1 MSMENTY
8 QNLIEQTFNFPQEGF
23 HVTEGELHF
32 CDIPL
37 MDIIKKYGTPLKI
50 TYLPKIGSQ
59 IQKAKRWFNV
69 AMAKVDYK
77 GTYTYCYCTKSSHF
91 SFVLEEVLKNEV
103 HLETSSTYDIHII
116 KDLYKQ
122 GKIDKNNFIVCNGY
136 KRKPYQQLVTELIN
150 DGFNVVP
157 VLDNMSEIEYY
168 AKNAKAPKVK
178 LGIRIASE
186 EEPNFQFYTS
196 RLGIRDKDIAE
207 FYKTKIK
214 DNPRFELKMLH
225 FFINTGIKDTIYYWT
240 ELAKCL
246 KVYYE
251 LKKICPELDSLNIGG
266 GMPIKTSLGFEYD
279 YEYMIE
285 EIVSQIKN
293 FCDNNDIP
301 EPNIFTEFGSFTVSE
316 SGAAL
321 YSIIDQKLQND
332 RELWYMI
339 DSSFITTLPDT
350 WGINQRFIMLGINHW
365 EREYQTVNLGGITCD
380 SMDYYN
386 TEAHANNVFLPK
398 VSSNEKEPLYIG
410 FFHTGAYQESLG
422 GYGGIQHCLIPAPK
436 HVLIDRNEDGEI
448 TTRLFAKEQSFKSML
463 KTLGY

>member
-1 MSMENTY
+1 MENTY

-23 HVTEGELHF
+23 HVTDGELHF

-168 AKNAKAPKVK
+168 AKNAKASKVK

-196 RLGIRDKDIAE
+196 RLGIRDKDIVE
-207 FYKTKIK
+207 FYKTKIEG
-214 DNPRFELKMLH
+214 NPRFELKMLH

-398 VSSNEKEPLYIG
+398 VQANEKEPLYIG

-436 HVLIDRNEDGEI
+436 HVLIDRDEDGEI
-448 TTRLFAKEQSFKSML
+448 STRLFAKEQSYKSML